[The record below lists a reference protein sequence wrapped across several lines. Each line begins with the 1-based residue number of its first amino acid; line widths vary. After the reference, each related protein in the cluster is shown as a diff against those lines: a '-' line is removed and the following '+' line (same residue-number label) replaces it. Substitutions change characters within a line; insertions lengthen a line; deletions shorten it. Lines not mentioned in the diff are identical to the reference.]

1 MRRALVGLLA
11 LAVGMLGAPAEH
23 AAAQYWPGPLPN
35 PGYGPGAATATIT
48 ATAVDPVTA
57 CNQAVAQAAAPIA
70 NQMLYFTAAA
80 NLYPM
85 TPNLR
90 PVLGPAPL
98 YPGFAAIYGGPGL
111 SLGLANAALAST
123 LGGLAAFPGGTAPAA
138 ILTQLSTTPPGLV
151 APGGI
156 GTPQSVDLLTIA
168 ALQQAQVANVLG
180 ALGTQ
185 QSVVGTR
192 LAAAE
197 LNAAF
202 TAWPREQAAL
212 LKEVLEGLTF
222 YRDLVCGASGGTTA
236 PAPAA
241 NGNGGTNRSTD
252 TERP

>member
-1 MRRALVGLLA
+1 
-11 LAVGMLGAPAEH
+11 
-23 AAAQYWPGPLPN
+23 
-35 PGYGPGAATATIT
+35 
-48 ATAVDPVTA
+48 
-57 CNQAVAQAAAPIA
+57 
-70 NQMLYFTAAA
+70 MLYFTAAA

-90 PVLGPAPL
+90 PVLGPGPL

-123 LGGLAAFPGGTAPAA
+123 LGGLAAFPGGTTPAA

-212 LKEVLEGLTF
+212 LKEVLEGLSF